1 MIEVLAFSED
11 LLPRLAALHN
21 AAFNGRHNFW
31 PVTARDL
38 KRRWVS
44 TPGFEP
50 ADLLLARTGDDLVG
64 FAHGGERGLYAIGVH
79 PDARRAG
86 IGTQLLARL
95 RERIGPGFD
104 GRALN
109 PYWGN
114 TRGPETSFFGMVEG
128 IGMEESSPEGAFF
141 RARGGRLAATAI
153 SLRATPDSIDLEP
166 GRDARTRAETL
177 GYEFAM
183 LMSRCPR
190 IGDELT
196 SQRPLRGTF
205 FTAAATHEGVVAGV
219 AVGFP
224 TPELGPGRF
233 GVFTLEIAREHRRRA
248 VGSALVMQLLLE
260 MQAGQFTACEV
271 TTVPHD
277 SPGAME
283 LYERLGFQPC
293 ARFAVWE

>member
-1 MIEVLAFSED
+1 MAEIIPYTDE
-11 LLPRLAALHN
+11 LLPHWVELHN
-21 AAFNGRHNFW
+21 AAFNGLHNFW

-38 KRRWVS
+38 KRRVVLA
-44 TPGFEP
+44 PGFEP
-50 ADLLLARTGDDLVG
+50 EHLRFAQLGDELVG
-64 FAHGGERGLYAIGVH
+64 FAHGGERGLYAIGVR

-86 IGTQLLARL
+86 IGSELLAALGVR
-95 RERIGPGFD
+95 GFD

-128 IGMEESSPEGAFF
+128 IGIEADQPACEFF
-141 RARGGRLAATAI
+141 RRRGARQVATAVN
-153 SLRATPDSIDLEP
+153 LRATPDGIDLEP

-183 LMSRCPR
+183 LMGRCPR
-190 IGDELT
+190 LGDELA
-196 SQRPLRGTF
+196 SERPLRGTY

-224 TPELGPGRF
+224 TPELGPGRY
-233 GVFTLEIAREHRRRA
+233 GVFTLEVAHEHRRRA

-260 MQAGQFTACEV
+260 MQAGPFTACEV
-271 TTVPHD
+271 TTVPND